1 MKTTKNKKC
10 IKKKNFLH
18 RKFFFFLRKTIETY
32 MGERKK
38 NKNIMCK
45 YTSYTVKYTLYTG
58 IEKQKLFLLK
68 KFFINIQTYVRAV
81 RTLGRDS

>member
-38 NKNIMCK
+38 NKNKIIK
-45 YTSYTVKYTLYTG
+45 NPG
-58 IEKQKLFLLK
+58 FLR
-68 KFFINIQTYVRAV
+68 FSIA
-81 RTLGRDS
+81 DSREI